1 MAQKIAHGV
10 HSMDDGS
17 IITFP
22 YDDAFDW
29 SRRGFIPPNIA
40 IHQVDIAA
48 VQQFPIGTK
57 LVRDDATYRYCEFQE
72 TTAAGDLL
80 ERGAIDAAHDVMD
93 FGVAAAGTTTLECD
107 DSKTFVL
114 NEYAGGRLTVADDTG
129 QGYDYRILSNTAV
142 TGATGAQFVIQ
153 EPGLAV
159 AIDATS
165 DVVVSLPRWKE
176 VLLSNTTIAG
186 APVGVSKG
194 IGADGSFGWVGTNGL
209 HAVRTKGTVV
219 LGQGVIPAA
228 GQTGAVA
235 PNALTEATPNTF
247 IAPLVGYVVDVGAT
261 DGYSLVD
268 FILPG

>member
-57 LVRDDATYRYCEFQE
+57 LIRDDATYRYCEFQE
-72 TTAAGDLL
+72 TTVAGDLL
-80 ERGAIDAAHDVMD
+80 ERGAIDAAHDVGNW
-93 FGVAAAGTTTLECD
+93 GVNAAGTTELTATTSLTLIE
-107 DSKTFVL
+107 

-142 TGATGAQFVIQ
+142 SGAVGAVVVIQ
-153 EPGLAV
+153 APGLAV
-159 AIDATS
+159 ATDATS
-165 DVVVSLPRWKE
+165 DMLLTLPRWKE
-176 VLLSNTTIAG
+176 VLKANTTIAG
-186 APVGVSKG
+186 SPVGVSKG
-194 IGADGSFGWVGTNGL
+194 VGADGSFGWVGTNGL
-209 HAVRTKGTVV
+209 HTVLTDGTVV
-219 LGQGVIPAA
+219 LGQAVMASNGT
-228 GQTGAVA
+228 TGAVEA
-235 PNALTEATPNTF
+235 HALTEATPNTA
-247 IAPLVGYVVDVGAT
+247 IAPALGFVVDVGAT
-261 DGYSLVD
+261 AGYSLVD